1 MMSSM
6 KYTLLALLLLSP
18 LAFADI
24 TELACTYTSTFD
36 PAKGTSETSMGE
48 SISISIDSDNKKA
61 REGSNWITYTESGS
75 EVRWSSFFSF
85 KAEDKIMMGYR
96 YRLNRV
102 SGQLEK
108 DFMTKRF
115 PNGIKPEDIAVIN
128 DINNYDLGLMHT
140 ANCKKV
146 EAIF

>member
-1 MMSSM
+1 M
-6 KYTLLALLLLSP
+6 KHLLTLLLLSP

-36 PAKGTSETSMGE
+36 PAKGTSETYMDE

-61 REGSNWITYTESGS
+61 REGSNWITYTESGND
-75 EVRWSSFFSF
+75 VRWSSLFSY
-85 KAEDKIMMGYR
+85 KAIDKITMGYR

-102 SGQLEK
+102 TGQLEK
-108 DFMTKRF
+108 DFLTKEF
-115 PNGIKPEDIAVIN
+115 PNGITPEDYAVIR
-128 DINNYDLGLMHT
+128 DFGNYDLRLVHT
-140 ANCKKV
+140 LNCKKV